1 MPRLSGTVF
10 AGIPRHITQRGNRRE
25 NIFFSDDDRN
35 AYLGWLQAYCNK
47 HEVDILAYCLMTNH
61 PIRPNG
67 DSYES
72 RVKNLF
78 MIFFSWYWYIV
89 DLFHDHAKS
98 HLSQRYNTRT
108 V

>member
-1 MPRLSGTVF
+1 
-10 AGIPRHITQRGNRRE
+10 
-25 NIFFSDDDRN
+25 
-35 AYLGWLQAYCNK
+35 
-47 HEVDILAYCLMTNH
+47 MTNH